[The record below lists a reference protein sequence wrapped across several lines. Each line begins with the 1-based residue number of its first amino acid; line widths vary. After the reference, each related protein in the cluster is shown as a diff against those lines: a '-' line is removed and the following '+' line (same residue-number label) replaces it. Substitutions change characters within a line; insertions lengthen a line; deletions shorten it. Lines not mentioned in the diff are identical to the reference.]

1 MSVLT
6 PMMQQYRSIKE
17 RFPEEILFFR
27 LGDFYEMFFD
37 DALKA
42 SEILEI
48 ALTARDGGGGKK
60 VPMCGV
66 PHHSAEGYIAR
77 LVARGCKVAIAEQME
92 DPSQAKGLVS
102 REVVRIITPGTLTE
116 EGALPERSN
125 NYIVGVSL
133 RENMVGIA
141 SADLS
146 TGYFGVSWI
155 SRLAGL
161 HNLNDELGRLLPAEI
176 VTETAKPDR
185 QLDALLDGSA
195 TVITRRQGPEDSS
208 LARLEEMALRPE
220 GMPSAGYRAALQ
232 AGALLM
238 EYLEETQ
245 KQALVNFQQVEL
257 YTLDAFMYMD
267 RQTRRNLE
275 ISQSLREGDR
285 KTSLVHILDFT
296 ATAMGGRLLRRWLEQ
311 PLIDLEAITRRQ
323 DAVQELTENVFL
335 REDLRKE
342 LKRVYDLER
351 ILTRVTLGRAGA
363 RDLRAMAQSLMA
375 AARVRDLLAAQSRIF
390 REEAEQLDV
399 LPDLTDLLD
408 RGIVEEPP
416 LSVKEGNLIRE
427 GYSEEIDGLRE
438 TASMGRRWI
447 SELEEREREATG
459 IRTLKVGY
467 NRVFGYYLEV
477 SKSHRDKVP
486 EHYQRK
492 QTLAGGERF
501 ITPELKE
508 LEDRVLNASD
518 RLVRREYEL
527 FCGIRQEAAGRARGL
542 QVLAGFLASL
552 DVFGSFAA
560 AAVRFGYVR
569 PRLDGGTGL
578 SVRQGRHPVVERLLP
593 EGEFIPNDCTLSAG
607 QKSLGILTGP
617 NMAGKSTYIRMVAVL
632 TVMAQSGSFVPARSM
647 ELGLADRVFAR
658 VGASDDLATG
668 QSTFMVEMNEVANI
682 LKNATAS
689 SLIILDE
696 VGRGTSTTDGLAI
709 AWSVSEYIHSVTG
722 ARTLFATHYHELVA
736 LEELY
741 EGIFNLSMDVRET
754 GDQVLFLR
762 RVIPGGSDRSY
773 GIHVARMAGLP
784 RPVLTRAEEKLEELE
799 TTRETG
805 VLVQGGRQLEILREN
820 PVVDILRE
828 TVLDDFTPRQA
839 LDFLYELKEMALKQ
853 ED

>member
-1 MSVLT
+1 M
-6 PMMQQYRSIKE
+6 
-17 RFPEEILFFR
+17 
-27 LGDFYEMFFD
+27 
-37 DALKA
+37 
-42 SEILEI
+42 
-48 ALTARDGGGGKK
+48 
-60 VPMCGV
+60 
-66 PHHSAEGYIAR
+66 
-77 LVARGCKVAIAEQME
+77 
-92 DPSQAKGLVS
+92 
-102 REVVRIITPGTLTE
+102 
-116 EGALPERSN
+116 
-125 NYIVGVSL
+125 
-133 RENMVGIA
+133 
-141 SADLS
+141 
-146 TGYFGVSWI
+146 
-155 SRLAGL
+155 
-161 HNLNDELGRLLPAEI
+161 
-176 VTETAKPDR
+176 
-185 QLDALLDGSA
+185 
-195 TVITRRQGPEDSS
+195 
-208 LARLEEMALRPE
+208 
-220 GMPSAGYRAALQ
+220 
-232 AGALLM
+232 
-238 EYLEETQ
+238 
-245 KQALVNFQQVEL
+245 
-257 YTLDAFMYMD
+257 
-267 RQTRRNLE
+267 
-275 ISQSLREGDR
+275 
-285 KTSLVHILDFT
+285 
-296 ATAMGGRLLRRWLEQ
+296 
-311 PLIDLEAITRRQ
+311 
-323 DAVQELTENVFL
+323 QELTENVFL